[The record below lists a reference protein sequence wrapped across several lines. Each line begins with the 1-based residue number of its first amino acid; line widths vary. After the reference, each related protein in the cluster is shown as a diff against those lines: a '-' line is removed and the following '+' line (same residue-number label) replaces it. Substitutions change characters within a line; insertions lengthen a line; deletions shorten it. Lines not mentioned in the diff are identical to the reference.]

1 MATRDPFD
9 PEDTDMGAETE
20 ADDGWGASEF
30 DEPTA
35 PGSPRPDLATMIAAP
50 LPEMEAEIWQ
60 AEIHAL
66 VSVSDG
72 TEPSWPAAESWA
84 NEARLLRAESELA
97 EGPGESAGLL
107 LAAARAAEYAGD
119 FEAAGSLIDE
129 ALVRVPNAP
138 DALRARA
145 RLCEGRGELDDAHA
159 LWARLATAA
168 GSADER
174 AYYGLLSAEWTL
186 GRAGKLPAVAL
197 DGIPVGPARSLAVA
211 EAAIV
216 GGHAVEAA
224 GALIEA
230 GRALGGP
237 IGVALIEQAAR
248 FSEAAGD
255 RAAASAERAAAHA
268 LASQASE
275 PWGDSAAAETSAAV
289 FGRLRDASRLHE
301 RAAVQAFTD
310 IAAELPAGTGLA
322 RAVTRTAASFARRE
336 RDLTRAAT
344 LLGTLPPDTLAT
356 ARDRI
361 DVALAM
367 NAPLDQA
374 SVARLRAGVTSAAGG
389 AVLRW
394 TEAGTRL
401 AAGDVPGAATLLAEG
416 LKAAPDALPL
426 SFQAERLAGELGRAR
441 PDDFARGNRP
451 MASSSAEAE
460 ATAAALLAL
469 CVEADPARRA
479 ANALALASIHQGRG
493 AAGAADARAALQI
506 AVDAAPGA
514 ALFWAVAA
522 ADGRDGR
529 RLDAAAALD
538 RGAALW
544 QASPLAASLRAAAVA
559 QVAVV
564 DPAEASRR
572 LASAGEDVAAAF
584 GDVAR
589 DRLASRARAGGPDDA
604 GAGETRSG
612 EADLRRALSPND
624 PVALA
629 LSLLDPETTPTAA
642 VQRLWQAD
650 ETGEGSARLYRLIAT
665 FVAALAPGGDGDEAL
680 RRASDLVDAAPGDR
694 AARLALLRAAA
705 RVDPERRARIVAE
718 LPAAGESDPVLAL
731 AVAEALLDAGQTA
744 WAAALLREL
753 VGGRFGA
760 GARRALAKTNQMTN
774 QMTNQTTGQPG
785 DAGGALLPPGFLAG
799 PADEA
804 AAGITASLA
813 ALTAAA
819 AERRGDAVRAALA
832 GQPPHEATP
841 GAGTLHT
848 AATLAAAQGD
858 TAAADTLAAAALAA
872 AGDDPT
878 ALPVMG
884 LGGLVESSAG
894 DRAAAFALARRRFAH
909 DGPMSDPT
917 ALAMVEAAAARA
929 VAADPAAS
937 PAAADDR
944 WRAALAAVPDFLPA
958 ARALRRAAAG
968 RSEIVAAIDAT
979 EREAGCLNVPVHRIA
994 TLLLAAALAEEA
1006 ARLEPASAAAHRQ
1019 RAIASLRAALAV
1031 DNAHDAAFE
1040 QLRTLLADAGDE
1052 PGLAAAL
1059 ADRIAVAANP
1069 FEVTSLRLTRA
1080 ELLAKLGD
1088 RPGARAELDA
1098 ILGKQP
1104 EHPRALARL
1113 SELLWDEGAWSEAGE
1128 VYLRRTVV
1136 ERDPKALEEVFLRLG
1151 HIYRER
1157 VPDPKRA
1164 VTSYERVRALDP
1176 DNRAALAALSELY
1189 LTESDPKLAMPV
1201 TERLVALET
1210 EPARRTAY
1218 RVRLGELAMRAGD
1231 MRRAGVELR
1240 RAVDGAPRNLAAVTA
1255 LAQLLDRA
1263 RDTVGRKALL
1273 DHTVGL
1279 LRHDVERGELDIG
1292 TLRSLSSLLAL
1303 RERPRAAAAAAQ
1315 LVAAFEAAERDVA
1328 PPAEHR
1334 PGRRL
1339 QAFRRPEIDERS
1351 FPPGLIPGVRQLL
1364 RIVGPYLRPTGSELG
1379 QQLVRQGVTRSERV
1393 GRGASPRPT
1402 FEALAADLAPG
1413 DFDLYLKPT
1422 ARGAATVPVR
1432 VEPGSP
1438 PAIIV
1443 GSAIV
1448 DLGPGAVRFAAG
1460 RTLRLVATNL
1470 DLLAAV
1476 SAEEAG
1482 ALLTG
1487 VVRQIVPEYQHPAVR
1502 EALAEVETARAAR
1515 LVPKKLKQQIL
1526 PFAMECAGTFDLP
1539 ALHAAVR
1546 EGANAAG
1553 LLAADDLPAAL
1564 AVVLA
1569 AAGMGSADPNRP
1581 LTLSPVVAHP
1591 EALALLR
1598 FAVSDDYDDLAQAL
1612 EAQDE
1617 AR

>member
-1 MATRDPFD
+1 MATRNPFD
-9 PEDTDMGAETE
+9 SEDTTDVGAD
-20 ADDGWGASEF
+20 ADADAGSDEGWNSSEF

-35 PGSPRPDLATMIAAP
+35 PGSPIPELATMIAAP

-72 TEPSWPAAESWA
+72 TEPSWPAPESWA

-97 EGPGESAGLL
+97 EGPGEAAGLL

-119 FEAAGSLIDE
+119 FDAAGSLIDE

-145 RLCEGRGELDDAHA
+145 RLCEGRAELDDAHA

-197 DGIPVGPARSLAVA
+197 DAIPAGPARALAVA

-216 GGHAVEAA
+216 GGHPVEAA
-224 GALIEA
+224 AALIEA
-230 GRALGGP
+230 GRALAGP
-237 IGVALIEQAAR
+237 IGIALIEQAAR

-255 RAAASAERAAAHA
+255 RAAASAERAAARA
-268 LASQASE
+268 LASHAGE
-275 PWGDSAAAETSAAV
+275 PWGDSGISETSAGV
-289 FGRLRDASRLHE
+289 FGRLRDAARLHD
-301 RAAVQAFTD
+301 RAAVQAFAD

-336 RDLTRAAT
+336 RDLSRAAT
-344 LLGTLPPDTLAT
+344 LLATLAPDTVAT

-374 SVARLRAGVTSAAGG
+374 SVERLRAGATSAAGG

-394 TEAGTRL
+394 TDAGTRV
-401 AAGDVPGAATLLAEG
+401 AAGDVAGAATVLVEG
-416 LKAAPDALPL
+416 LTAAPDALPL
-426 SFQAERLAGELGRAR
+426 SFQAERLAGELTRAR
-441 PDDFARGNRP
+441 PGEFARTGRP
-451 MASSSAEAE
+451 MTSLSADAE
-460 ATAAALLAL
+460 TTAAALLAL
-469 CVEADPARRA
+469 CVSADPARRA
-479 ANALALASIHQGRG
+479 ANALALATIHQGRG
-493 AAGAADARAALQI
+493 SAGAADARAALQI

-529 RLDAAAALD
+529 RADAAAALE

-544 QASPLAASLRAAAVA
+544 QASPLAASLRAAAVG
-559 QVAVV
+559 QLAVV

-572 LASAGEDVAAAF
+572 LAAAGDDVATAF
-584 GDVAR
+584 GDIASE
-589 DRLASRARAGGPDDA
+589 RLASRARGTGDPV
-604 GAGETRSG
+604 AGEA
-612 EADLRRALSPND
+612 EVRRALSPND

-629 LSLLDPETTPTAA
+629 LALLDPETTPTAA

-650 ETGEGSARLYRLIAT
+650 ETGDGSVRLYRLVAT
-665 FVAALAPGGDGDEAL
+665 FVAALASGGDGDEAL

-731 AVAEALLDAGQTA
+731 AVAEALIDAGQAA

-753 VGGRFGA
+753 VDGPFAA
-760 GARRALAKTNQMTN
+760 GARRALAR
-774 QMTNQTTGQPG
+774 TGQ
-785 DAGGALLPPGFLAG
+785 AGEAGAGARLPPGLLAG
-799 PADEA
+799 PADETA
-804 AAGITASLA
+804 AAISASLA
-813 ALTAAA
+813 ALTTAA

-832 GQPPHEATP
+832 TQPPHEATP
-841 GAGTLHT
+841 GATTLHI

-858 TAAADTLAAAALAA
+858 VPAAGTLAAAALRA

-878 ALPVMG
+878 ALPVMA
-884 LGGLVESSAG
+884 LGPLLGDVASSE
-894 DRAAAFALARRRFAH
+894 AALALARRRFGH
-909 DGPMSDPT
+909 DGPTPDPT
-917 ALAMVEAAAARA
+917 ALAMVEAVAART
-929 VAADPAAS
+929 VSGDDPV
-937 PAAADDR
+937 AADDR

-968 RSEIVAAIDAT
+968 RSEILAAIDAT
-979 EREAGCLNVPVHRIA
+979 EREAGCLNVPAHRIGA
-994 TLLLAAALAEEA
+994 LLLAAALAEEA
-1006 ARLEPASAAAHRQ
+1006 ARLDLTSPGGHRQ

-1031 DNAHDAAFE
+1031 DSAHDAAFE

-1088 RPGARAELDA
+1088 SAGARAELDA

-1113 SELLWDEGAWSEAGE
+1113 SELLWDQGAWSETGE

-1176 DNRAALAALSELY
+1176 DNRDALAALSELY
-1189 LTESDPKLAMPV
+1189 VAESDPKLAIPV

-1240 RAVDGAPRNLAAVTA
+1240 RAVDASPRDLAAVTA

-1263 RDTVGRKALL
+1263 RDPAGRKALL

-1279 LRHDVERGELDIG
+1279 LRHDVSRGEMDLG

-1315 LVAAFEAAERDVA
+1315 LVAALEASERDA
-1328 PPAEHR
+1328 ALPEAHR
-1334 PGRRL
+1334 AGRRL
-1339 QAFRRPEIDERS
+1339 HAFRRPEIDERS
-1351 FPPGLIPGVRQLL
+1351 FPPALIPGVRQLL
-1364 RIVGPYLRPTGSELG
+1364 RIVGPTLRPTGNELG
-1379 QQLVRQGVTRSERV
+1379 QQLARQGVTRAERV
-1393 GRGASPRPT
+1393 GRGVPPRAT
-1402 FEALAADLAPG
+1402 FEGLAADLAAG

-1422 ARGAATVPVR
+1422 ARGAAGVPVR
-1432 VEPGSP
+1432 VEPGNP

-1470 DLLAAV
+1470 DVLAAV
-1476 SAEEAG
+1476 SVEEAG

-1487 VVRQIVPEYQHPAVR
+1487 VVRQIVPEYEHPAVR

-1515 LVPKKLKQQIL
+1515 LIPKKLKQQIL

-1546 EGANAAG
+1546 DGANAAG

-1569 AAGMGSADPNRP
+1569 AAGMGSADRL

>member
-9 PEDTDMGAETE
+9 PEDTDMGG
-20 ADDGWGASEF
+20 DWGASEF

-35 PGSPRPDLATMIAAP
+35 PGSPVPELATMIAAP

-60 AEIHAL
+60 AEIHGL

-72 TEPSWPAAESWA
+72 AEPSWPSADAWA
-84 NEARLLRAESELA
+84 DEARLLRAESELA
-97 EGPGESAGLL
+97 EGAGEAAGLL
-107 LAAARAAEYAGD
+107 LAAARAAELAGD
-119 FEAAGSLIDE
+119 FDAAAGLLDE

-145 RLCEGRGELDDAHA
+145 RLSEGRGELDDAHA

-168 GSADER
+168 GSSDER
-174 AYYGLLSAEWTL
+174 GYYGLLSAEWTL
-186 GRAGKLPAVAL
+186 GRAGKLPAIAL
-197 DGIPVGPARSLAVA
+197 DAIPEGPARALAVA

-216 GGHAVEAA
+216 GGHPVEAA
-224 GALIEA
+224 AALIDA
-230 GRALGGP
+230 GRGLGGA

-255 RAAASAERAAAHA
+255 RATAGAQRAAARA
-268 LASQASE
+268 LPGQAGDA
-275 PWGDSAAAETSAAV
+275 WGEAAAATETSAAV
-289 FGRLRDASRLHE
+289 FGRLRDASRLHD
-301 RAAVQAFTD
+301 RAAVQGFAE
-310 IAAELPAGTGLA
+310 IAADLPVGTGLA
-322 RAVTRTAASFARRE
+322 RAVTRTAASFARSD
-336 RDLTRAAT
+336 RDLTRAA
-344 LLGTLPPDTLAT
+344 LLLAALPPDAVAT

-367 NAPLDQA
+367 NAALDPA
-374 SVARLRAGVTSAAGG
+374 SVERLRAGATSDAGG

-394 TEAGTRL
+394 TEARSRL
-401 AAGDVPGAATLLAEG
+401 AAGDPTGAATVLAEG
-416 LKAAPDALPL
+416 LGAAPDALPL
-426 SFQAERLAGELGRAR
+426 SFQAERLAAELTRSR
-441 PDDFARGNRP
+441 PAELARGGRVMAP
-451 MASSSAEAE
+451 ASSEAE
-460 ATAAALLAL
+460 GTAATLLAL
-469 CVEADPARRA
+469 CVAADPARRA
-479 ANALALASIHQGRG
+479 ANALALASLHQGRG

-506 AVDAAPGA
+506 AVDAAPGS

-529 RLDAAAALD
+529 RADAAATLD
-538 RGAALW
+538 RGAARW
-544 QASPLAASLRAAAVA
+544 HASPLAAALRAAAVA
-559 QVAVV
+559 QIAVV
-564 DPAEASRR
+564 DAAEAQGR
-572 LASAGEDVAAAF
+572 LAAAGDDVAVAF

-589 DRLASRARAGGPDDA
+589 ERLAARARGGHAGGEA
-604 GAGETRSG
+604 EIRGAL
-612 EADLRRALSPND
+612 APND
-624 PVALA
+624 PVALVLA
-629 LSLLDPETTPTAA
+629 LLDPETNPAA
-642 VQRLWQAD
+642 AAQRLWRAD
-650 ETGEGSARLYRLIAT
+650 ETGEGSARLYRLVAT
-665 FVAALAPGGDGDEAL
+665 FVAALAPDGDADEAL

-731 AVAEALLDAGQTA
+731 SVAEALIDAGQPA
-744 WAAALLREL
+744 WAAAVLREL
-753 VGGRFGA
+753 VDTRFAA
-760 GARRALAKTNQMTN
+760 GARRALAR
-774 QMTNQTTGQPG
+774 TTQAADEPMI
-785 DAGGALLPPGFLAG
+785 GARLPPGLLAG
-799 PADEA
+799 PADET
-804 AAGITASLA
+804 AAGIGASLA
-813 ALTAAA
+813 ALTTAA
-819 AERRGDAVRAALA
+819 AEGRGEAMRAALA
-832 GQPPHEATP
+832 GRPPHEDAP
-841 GAGTLHT
+841 GARTLHT
-848 AATLAAAQGD
+848 AATLAAAHGD
-858 TAAADTLAAAALAA
+858 TAAADAFWSAALAA
-872 AGDDPT
+872 AGGDPA
-878 ALPVMG
+878 ALPVTG
-884 LGGLVESSAG
+884 LGRLIESGAG
-894 DRAAAFALARRRFAH
+894 DRADALALARRRFAEE
-909 DGPMSDPT
+909 GPSHDPT
-917 ALAMVEAAAARA
+917 ALAMVEAATARSL
-929 VAADPAAS
+929 PLGET
-937 PAAADDR
+937 AADDH

-968 RSEIVAAIDAT
+968 RSEILAAVEAT
-979 EREAGCLNVPVHRIA
+979 EREAGCLTVPVHRIA
-994 TLLLAAALAEEA
+994 ALLLAAALAQEA
-1006 ARLEPASAAAHRQ
+1006 AQIEPDNAAAHRQ

-1031 DNAHDAAFE
+1031 DSAHDAAFE
-1040 QLRTLLADAGDE
+1040 QLRTLLADAGDDAA
-1052 PGLAAAL
+1052 LAAAL
-1059 ADRIAVAANP
+1059 SDRIAVAGNP

-1080 ELLAKLGD
+1080 DLLAKLGD
-1088 RPGARAELDA
+1088 RPGARVELDA
-1098 ILGKQP
+1098 ILSKQP

-1113 SELLWDEGAWSEAGE
+1113 SELLWDDGAWGDAGE
-1128 VYLRRTVV
+1128 VYLRRAVV
-1136 ERDPKALEEVFLRLG
+1136 ERDPKALEEIFLRLG
-1151 HIYRER
+1151 NIYRDR

-1164 VTSYERVRALDP
+1164 VSSYERVRALDP
-1176 DNRAALAALSELY
+1176 NNKEALAALSDLY
-1189 LTESDPKLAMPV
+1189 LTESDPKLAIPV
-1201 TERLVALET
+1201 TERLVALEI

-1231 MRRAGVELR
+1231 VRRAGVELR
-1240 RAVDGAPRNLAAVTA
+1240 RAVDGAPRDLAAVTA

-1263 RDTVGRKALL
+1263 RDPVGRKALL

-1279 LRHDVERGELDIG
+1279 LRHDVSRGEMDVG

-1315 LVAAFEAAERDVA
+1315 LVAALEAAERGVA

-1339 QAFRRPEIDERS
+1339 QAFRRAEIDERS

-1364 RIVGPYLRPTGSELG
+1364 RIVGPHLRPSGSELG
-1379 QQLVRQGVTRSERV
+1379 QQLARQGVTRSERV
-1393 GRGASPRPT
+1393 GRGVSPRPT
-1402 FEALAADLAPG
+1402 FEALAADLSPG

-1422 ARGAATVPVR
+1422 ARGAAAVPVR
-1432 VEPGSP
+1432 VEPGTP
-1438 PAIIV
+1438 PAIII
-1443 GSAIV
+1443 GSAILE
-1448 DLGPGAVRFAAG
+1448 LGQGAVRFAAG

-1470 DLLAAV
+1470 DVLLAV

-1487 VVRQIVPEYQHPAVR
+1487 VVRQILPEYQHPSVR
-1502 EALAEVETARAAR
+1502 EALAELEATRAAR

-1526 PFAMECAGTFDLP
+1526 PFAMECAGTYDLT

-1546 EGANAAG
+1546 DGANAAG

-1569 AAGMGSADPNRP
+1569 AAGMGSADPHRP